1 MIGAGRSTIRRLLV
15 GMRGISSRPALTV
28 LGGSLAGQG
37 VVLAASPLITRLY
50 GPADLGALA
59 VVTAVSAMV
68 GAVAP
73 LGYDR
78 AVVVPRGETSA
89 RALVTLALGGVVVVG
104 LAATVAAWCWGPA
117 LARLT
122 GAPVLADFW
131 WVCPVTI
138 VVVALQ
144 RVVTSWLARRRD
156 YRALARRTAW
166 QGLGQ
171 VACNLALA
179 PLGGP
184 LGLVLGV
191 AAGRSASLVGSFPG
205 RRDRSRLRHS
215 GARRQPVARGVARTR
230 RLLVVCSVSVRYR
243 RFPLVTTWS
252 SLVNVAGQQA
262 PLVLLASLHGAPAIG
277 ALALT
282 MRVLGAPVGMVADA
296 VGLQV
301 EGQIGA
307 LARARRGGLSRSV
320 TRFLV
325 PLAGVASTG
334 GVLCVVLAP
343 PSFPVLFGD
352 AWGESASTAVAVV
365 PALVAQMIASPLSR
379 VLPMLERQATQLG
392 WDVARLVAT
401 TVAVVGT
408 GTTGAG
414 VLGSV
419 VAWSAA
425 SVVSYGA
432 LLVLVLHA
440 ARRADRLAVGGRST
454 ASVHG

>member
-1 MIGAGRSTIRRLLV
+1 MIGAGRSSIRRLLAGV
-15 GMRGISSRPALTV
+15 RGISSRPALTV
-28 LGGSLAGQG
+28 LGGSLVGQG

-89 RALVTLALGGVVVVG
+89 RALVALALGCVLVVG
-104 LAATVAAWCWGPA
+104 LAAAVAAWCWGSA

-144 RVVTSWLARRRD
+144 RVVTSWLARCRD

-171 VACNLALA
+171 IACNLALA

-184 LGLVLGV
+184 LGLVLGL

-205 RRDRSRLRHS
+205 RRERSTS
-215 GARRQPVARGVARTR
+215 RRRRPRPSRRAVVRGTSLSR
-230 RLLVVCSVSVRYR
+230 RLLIVRSVGVRYR

-307 LARARRGGLSRSV
+307 LARARRGGLSPSV
-320 TRFLV
+320 VRLLV
-325 PLAGVASTG
+325 PLVGVAATG
-334 GVLCVVLAP
+334 GLLCVVLAP
-343 PSFPVLFGD
+343 PAFPVLFGD
-352 AWGESASTAVAVV
+352 GWGESATTAVAVV

-379 VLPMLERQATQLG
+379 VLPMLERQATQLA

-408 GTTGAG
+408 GVTGAG
-414 VLGSV
+414 VLESV
-419 VAWSAA
+419 VAWSVA
-425 SVVSYGA
+425 SVLSYGA
-432 LLVLVLHA
+432 LLGLVLHA
-440 ARRADRLAVGGRST
+440 VRQADRLPIFT
-454 ASVHG
+454 

>member
-1 MIGAGRSTIRRLLV
+1 VSGPGRSTIRHLLV
-15 GMRGISSRPALTV
+15 EVRGISSRPALTV

-89 RALVTLALGGVVVVG
+89 RALVALALGGVTAVG
-104 LAATVAAWCWGPA
+104 LVATVAAWRWGPA

-122 GAPVLADFW
+122 GAPVLAEFW

-179 PLGGP
+179 PLGGS

-191 AAGRSASLVGSFPG
+191 AAGRSASLVGSLPG
-205 RRDRSRLRHS
+205 RRDRSRS
-215 GARRQPVARGVARTR
+215 RRPRPRRRAAGGGGARTR
-230 RLLVVCSVSVRYR
+230 RLLVVRSVGVRYR

-296 VGLQV
+296 VGVQV
-301 EGQIGA
+301 EGQLGA
-307 LARARRGGLSRSV
+307 LARARHGGLSRSV
-320 TRFLV
+320 TRLLV
-325 PLAGVASTG
+325 PLAGVAATG

-343 PSFPVLFGD
+343 PAFPVLFGER
-352 AWGESASTAVAVV
+352 WGGSASTAVAVV

-379 VLPMLERQATQLG
+379 VLPMLERQATQLA

-408 GTTGAG
+408 GATGAG
-414 VLGSV
+414 VLESV

-432 LLVLVLHA
+432 LLALVLRA
-440 ARRADRLAVGGRST
+440 ARRADRHAAHGRST